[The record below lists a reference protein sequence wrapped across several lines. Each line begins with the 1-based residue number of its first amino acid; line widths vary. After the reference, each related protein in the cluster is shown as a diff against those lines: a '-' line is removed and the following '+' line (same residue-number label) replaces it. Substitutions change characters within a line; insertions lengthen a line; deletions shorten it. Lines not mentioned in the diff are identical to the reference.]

1 MWCTLTH
8 KTKNIKILM
17 DDPSSTST
25 EVKRAAANKR
35 KSKLKKCSRQTSSSK
50 SVLETVD
57 GSPEA
62 APITPADNQTSID
75 LTDSPCP
82 PQMVHSTKQSADAK
96 SQKKEDT
103 SKVTPA
109 SDNVIVHEGSNEK
122 KKKKKKKKKSA
133 TSLPSTTGVAVASS
147 SFKENDVAKEEATE
161 STEPPKKKRAKRS
174 FHDQILYTMLTS
186 CKPYTLKSLA
196 KDTDLT
202 VEALRHAM
210 LSFVDK
216 KLVITKEF
224 PSKNKDREPKKLYW
238 ANPMSIAEVEAGI
251 AKGKGG
257 GVANHLSKLIATTDE
272 IQEANTTRQ
281 QLEQQYRMIQL
292 ELQPLL
298 AIPTMKQIEDENVA
312 EEQKLAEVQK
322 EIEAVK
328 ERTANASSNPTTL
341 PNRMSS
347 GGSAASYYPANRFQ
361 STKPTKPQDK
371 TTLKRKINHMLGE
384 YRSRKRKCLDFV
396 DTISDAMEKR
406 PKEVMGDK
414 VLCLDTDEM
423 EWGMYED
430 GTTGKV
436 YGTKPKT
443 KGKRGLLAKKSNDE
457 EDAPIVKI
465 PAKYKDV

>member
-1 MWCTLTH
+1 
-8 KTKNIKILM
+8 M

-50 SVLETVD
+50 SVLETVSSEASSGA

-62 APITPADNQTSID
+62 APITPADNQTAID

-82 PQMVHSTKQSADAK
+82 PQMVHSAKQSA
-96 SQKKEDT
+96 KKEDT
-103 SKVTPA
+103 A
-109 SDNVIVHEGSNEK
+109 SDNIIVHEGSNE
-122 KKKKKKKKKSA
+122 KKKKKKKKSA
-133 TSLPSTTGVAVASS
+133 TSLPSTTGVAAASS
-147 SFKENDVAKEEATE
+147 SFKDNDVAKEEATE

-328 ERTANASSNPTTL
+328 ERTANASSNQTTL

-347 GGSAASYYPANRFQ
+347 GGYNPANRFQ

>member
-1 MWCTLTH
+1 
-8 KTKNIKILM
+8 M

-50 SVLETVD
+50 SVLETVSSEASSGETKD

-62 APITPADNQTSID
+62 APITPANNQTAID

-96 SQKKEDT
+96 SQKKEGT

-109 SDNVIVHEGSNEK
+109 SDNISSNE
-122 KKKKKKKKKSA
+122 KKKKKKKKSA
-133 TSLPSTTGVAVASS
+133 TSLPSTTA
-147 SFKENDVAKEEATE
+147 ENDVAKEEATE

-224 PSKNKDREPKKLYW
+224 PSKKKDREPKKLYW

-251 AKGKGG
+251 TKGKGG

-272 IQEANTTRQ
+272 IQEASTTRQ

-312 EEQKLAEVQK
+312 EEQKLAEVMN

-347 GGSAASYYPANRFQ
+347 GGGYGSAASYYPANRFQ

-443 KGKRGLLAKKSNDE
+443 KGKRGLLSKKSNDE